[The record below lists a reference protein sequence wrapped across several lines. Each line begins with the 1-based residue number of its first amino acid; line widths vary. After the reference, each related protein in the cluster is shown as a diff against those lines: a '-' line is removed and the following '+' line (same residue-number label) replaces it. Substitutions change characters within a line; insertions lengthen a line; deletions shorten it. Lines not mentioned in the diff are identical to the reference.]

1 MRLRVWLTCRALL
14 CAEVICQVME
24 AAHPKQL
31 DVPLWAYRTVPVL
44 AAAALTVTKAGAWS
58 CASVYQRAQYP
69 GLFLARRRVLPL
81 ALRSA
86 GLAMFRSGMGKARI
100 VVGPGLCLWRGQDLN
115 LRPPGYE
122 PGELPNC
129 STPRRPFQST
139 DARSP
144 VARRVAVRGVTFGDG
159 SHCHPLALFAPCPFF
174 SLYLPLPSLSLG
186 TASPF
191 SLGVALPLSLGTEPP
206 PPALTA
212 RSTALCS
219 RF

>member
-86 GLAMFRSGMGKARI
+86 GLAVFRPGCGKGPDRGGSG
-100 VVGPGLCLWRGQDLN
+100 
-115 LRPPGYE
+115 
-122 PGELPNC
+122 
-129 STPRRPFQST
+129 
-139 DARSP
+139 
-144 VARRVAVRGVTFGDG
+144 
-159 SHCHPLALFAPCPFF
+159 
-174 SLYLPLPSLSLG
+174 
-186 TASPF
+186 
-191 SLGVALPLSLGTEPP
+191 PLSVAGAGFEPTTSGFHVRYIDLDGEFCLV
-206 PPALTA
+206 A
-212 RSTALCS
+212 
-219 RF
+219 